1 MLMSSGG
8 PVRGI
13 CLAVQNMENAMKNEY
28 DDKKFF
34 DSYAQMSR
42 SREGLAGA
50 GEWHQLRKLFP
61 SLSGKKML
69 DLGCGYGWHC
79 AYAVSQGA
87 EAVLGIDLSSRM
99 IGEAQKRNA
108 DPKITYRVCA
118 LDEYDYPEAAWDCA
132 VSNLVLHYIEDLDKI
147 FRLVFRT
154 LKPGG
159 VFLFNIEHP
168 VFTAGVGQDWVY
180 DGDGKPLYWP
190 VDDYF
195 YPGERKTDFLGCE
208 VMKQHHTLTQIMSG
222 VLGAGFA
229 IEAVEEAEPP
239 EEMMKIPG
247 MADELRRP
255 MMLMIK
261 ARKKEPKTVRAE

>member
-1 MLMSSGG
+1 MNN
-8 PVRGI
+8 I
-13 CLAVQNMENAMKNEY
+13 YDNER
-28 DDKKFF
+28 FF
-34 DSYAQMSR
+34 NEYAQMSR

-50 GEWHQLRKLFP
+50 GEWHQFRNMFP
-61 SLSGKKML
+61 DLTGMKVL

-79 AYAVSQGA
+79 RYAVEQGA
-87 EAVLGIDLSSRM
+87 ESVLGIDLSGRM
-99 IGEAQKRNA
+99 IAEAKEKNGDER
-108 DPKITYRVCA
+108 IEYRVCG
-118 LDEYDYPEAAWDCA
+118 LEDYEYPEAAYEC
-132 VSNLVLHYIEDLDKI
+132 VISNLALHYIEDLDAVYRKTY
-147 FRLVFRT
+147 RT

-159 VFLFNIEHP
+159 IFLINIEHP

-239 EEMMKIPG
+239 EEMMEIPG
-247 MADELRRP
+247 MADEMRRP

-261 ARKKEPKTVRAE
+261 ARKKEHKTVRTE